1 VALKKLPIKKADRA
15 AIGLFIAA
23 RMAGTRTPKHM
34 ALFSPSPTIL
44 SVRDLEKS
52 LP

>member
-15 AIGLFIAA
+15 AIGLFIAV

-44 SVRDLEKS
+44 SVRDLEK
-52 LP
+52 LVP